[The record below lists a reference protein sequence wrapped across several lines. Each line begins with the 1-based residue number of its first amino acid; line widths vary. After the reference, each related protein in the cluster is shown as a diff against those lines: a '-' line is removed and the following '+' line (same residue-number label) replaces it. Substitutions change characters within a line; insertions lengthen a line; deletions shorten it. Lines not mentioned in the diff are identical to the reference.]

1 MYMIRVHFRGK
12 RSVTLLLA
20 AGTIKVKRTEQDAYS
35 MPRWDSLAK
44 QRQAELCRLTRPWTR
59 STGPVTP
66 FGKQVASRNAVKKKQ
81 PLSQQLHS
89 AFTLSQESGID
100 RPLRVGDR
108 VTYVGS
114 YQPTFDVCQGLP
126 LEVVGFDE
134 AVGAICASQQRF
146 AIACR
151 TSAGQLIWIYRQDLQ
166 RCPDGQRKHE
176 SGNQS

>member
-1 MYMIRVHFRGK
+1 MYTNRVHFRGK
-12 RSVTLLLA
+12 RCVALLLA

-44 QRQAELCRLTRPWTR
+44 QRQADLCRLTRPWTR

-89 AFTLSQESGID
+89 AFTPNQESGTD

-108 VTYVGS
+108 VIYVGG
-114 YQPTFDVCQGLP
+114 YQPTFDVCENRP
-126 LEVVGFDE
+126 LKVVGFDE
-134 AVGAICASQQRF
+134 AAGAICASQQRF

-151 TSAGQLIWIYRQDLQ
+151 TDGGKLIWFQGQEDLE
-166 RCPDGQRKHE
+166 RV
-176 SGNQS
+176 